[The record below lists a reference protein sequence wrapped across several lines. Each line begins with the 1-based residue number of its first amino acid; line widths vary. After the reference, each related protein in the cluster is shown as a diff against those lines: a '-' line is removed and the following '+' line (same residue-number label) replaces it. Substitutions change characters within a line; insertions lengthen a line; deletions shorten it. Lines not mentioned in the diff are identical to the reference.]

1 MVDYSDRFLGN
12 TYASDEPVRFTVT
25 LSGRADRVSVDVPE
39 SLFVRAQ
46 TIGSAYGL
54 DLLPTIDVYADTLLD
69 KLQCVTLLAEVR
81 FVAEAVNDALLDAYL
96 TNISRAIEACVNCS
110 GFAETLIEGP

>member
-46 TIGSAYGL
+46 TIRLRIWTPS
-54 DLLPTIDVYADTLLD
+54 
-69 KLQCVTLLAEVR
+69 
-81 FVAEAVNDALLDAYL
+81 L
-96 TNISRAIEACVNCS
+96 TND
-110 GFAETLIEGP
+110 

>member
-54 DLLPTIDVYADTLLD
+54 DLLPTIDVYATHCLISCSASRYW
-69 KLQCVTLLAEVR
+69 QR
-81 FVAEAVNDALLDAYL
+81 FASLPRL
-96 TNISRAIEACVNCS
+96 
-110 GFAETLIEGP
+110 